1 MIEEGKINT
10 QSNTILGDLNYT
22 KNNYLESMGYSSEQG
37 DIYSINL
44 PKKLSTYPMYIDNQK
59 KIDKIVGSYISY
71 TLNVT
76 NATEPLERRYSDF
89 FALYEKLLQRW
100 KGIYIPRIP
109 PKKITGNL
117 DPILIKTR
125 MRLLN
130 RFCLNLSN
138 IEYLYKAEEANIFRS
153 NIPEVAN
160 AINKLPELNYTEM
173 LNRMKEAFPKFKES
187 YDIISGKNKISEFDA
202 FLKKFQK
209 KIEKF
214 QNSINEAC
222 QKKENEQKQYLN
234 MIHSFSNY
242 EKSNIIAYTDNN
254 ETSLIFNNPS
264 FSLLSEKFLKLKQE
278 MINPFIVLKNWLE
291 EETLD
296 VEAMQI
302 AIRQINQLLEDEI
315 KLKDKLELLNKELS
329 GQISLFKGLLKK
341 KEDIITEAEK
351 EKVSIEQ
358 KIRELEVI
366 IKIVLNNMENQ
377 IEVFKNDKIQNYY
390 KYLKKFAILQLES
403 NKVIKELWSLVTKDL
418 EKKKEFKENKLAQN
432 IKLNNEE
439 KTKNQFENM
448 CILGNRIKNEI
459 IEEKKSNPERFIP
472 IEEATKN
479 TKKID
484 ELFCIGLLAKNLENF
499 GIITAIEKNPKQDKE
514 SIEKENTLME
524 YILDGLTEKKKFDFH
539 FDFGEDENNKLLNNK
554 EEQEKFNKKLKKKLS
569 LEYNIPEQKIIITN
583 PQKGSYQ
590 VSVIFMDEGF
600 NTSIDANGLK
610 DKFKND
616 KDFKEISYLKQIHKT
631 LIMEGCKL
639 SINMLDSR
647 GNKKSGWSNGQKR
660 GGFDYYPPIQG
671 WIGFGLKVLDKYDNG
686 NNDWIANNGNKN
698 EWAVAYHGTGVKMGS
713 SFTLEK
719 ATNCIINEGFKAGW
733 GQAYA
738 GDEDARHPGKKVGV
752 GVYCSP
758 NPYVMESYARNAE
771 TSTCINGINYMMGFM
786 MRVKPEC
793 IRYSNNQKDYWV
805 LNGTTDEMRPYRIM
819 VKAHGV
825 TDEYLTYIT
834 VENKRNNIG
843 EIFHFKIKGSESGTV
858 WGYHIYADDSN
869 IAKAAVIEGLCKIGE
884 EKEVSIKMIESQ
896 SSYESCFKNGVSS
909 NSWGYWDGSYIFV

>member
-1 MIEEGKINT
+1 MIEEGIINT
-10 QSNTILGDLNYT
+10 QSNPPSGDLNYF
-22 KNNYLESMGYSSEQG
+22 NNNLLESIGYSSESE
-37 DIYSINL
+37 DIYSINF
-44 PKKLSTYPMYIDNQK
+44 PINLSTYPMYINNPK
-59 KIDKIVGSYISY
+59 KIDKIVGSYIAYS
-71 TLNVT
+71 LNVK
-76 NATEPLERRYSDF
+76 NITEPLERRYSDF

-117 DPILIKTR
+117 DPNMIKTR

-130 RFCLNLSN
+130 RFCLNLSK
-138 IEYLYKAEEANIFRS
+138 IEYLYKSEEGNIFRT

-160 AINKLPELNYTEM
+160 AINKLPELNYTDM
-173 LNRMKEAFPKFKES
+173 LNRMKEAFPKFNDS
-187 YDIISGKNKISEFDA
+187 YDIISGKNKISEFDS

-209 KIEKF
+209 KIEVL

-222 QKKENEQKQYLN
+222 QKKENEKKQYLN

-242 EKSNIIAYTDNN
+242 EKSNITAYTDNN
-254 ETSLIFNNPS
+254 ENSLIFNNPS
-264 FSLLSEKFLKLKQE
+264 SSLLSEKFLKLKQK
-278 MINPFIVLKNWLE
+278 MINPFLALKDWLE

-302 AIRQINQLLEDEI
+302 AIRQIYQLLEDEI
-315 KLKDKLELLNKELS
+315 KLKDKLELLKKELS
-329 GQISLFKGLLKK
+329 GEISLLKGLFKK

-351 EKVSIEQ
+351 EKVSSEQ
-358 KIRELEVI
+358 KVKELGVI

-377 IEVFKNDKIQNYY
+377 IEAFKNDKIQNYY
-390 KYLKKFAILQLES
+390 KYLKKFTILQIES

-418 EKKKEFKENKLAQN
+418 NKNKEFIENNLAQN

-439 KTKNQFENM
+439 KIKNKFENM

-459 IEEKKSNPERFIP
+459 IEEKKSNPEKFIS

-479 TKKID
+479 TKNID
-484 ELFCIGLLAKNLENF
+484 ETFCIGLLAKNLENF
-499 GIITAIEKNPKQDKE
+499 GVITAIEKNPKKDEE
-514 SIEKENTLME
+514 SIKEGNTVME

-539 FDFGEDENNKLLNNK
+539 FDFGEDENNKLLNDK
-554 EEQEKFNKKLKKKLS
+554 KEQEKFNTKLKKKLS
-569 LEYNIPEQKIIITN
+569 LEYNVPEEKIIITN

-600 NTSIDANGLK
+600 NTSIDANELK
-610 DKFKND
+610 EKFKND

-647 GNKKSGWSNGQKR
+647 GNKKSGWSKGQKR
-660 GGFDYYPPIQG
+660 GGFDYYPPLKG
-671 WIGFGLKVLDKYDNG
+671 WIGFGLKVLNKYDNG
-686 NNDWIANNGNKN
+686 NNDWIGNNGNKN

-719 ATNCIINEGFKAGW
+719 ATNNILKGGFKAGW

-758 NPYVMESYARNAE
+758 KPYVMESYARNAQ

-793 IRYSNNQKDYWV
+793 IRYSNSQKDYWV

-825 TDEYLTYIT
+825 TEDYLTYIT

-858 WGYHIYADDSN
+858 WGDHIYSDDSN
-869 IAKAAVIEGLCKIGE
+869 IAKAAVIEGLCQIDE
-884 EKEVSIKMIESQ
+884 EIEVSIKILEPQ
-896 SSYESCFKNGVSS
+896 SSYASCSKNGVSS
-909 NSWGYWDGSYIFV
+909 SSWGYWDGSYIFV